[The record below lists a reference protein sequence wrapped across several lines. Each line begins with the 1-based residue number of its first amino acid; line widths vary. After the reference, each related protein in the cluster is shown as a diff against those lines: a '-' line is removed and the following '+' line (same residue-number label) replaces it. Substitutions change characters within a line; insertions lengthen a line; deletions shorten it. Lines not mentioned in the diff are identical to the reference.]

1 MSIALN
7 GFITG
12 LSLIIAIGPQN
23 ALLLRQGLK
32 RVAVTHVIAVCLIS
46 DVFLIVGG
54 TLGVGVI
61 VEKAPIVLVA
71 LKWLGFFYLLYFAYT
86 CFRDALKSHSLT
98 VDESAPSTPDN
109 GETLVSTSGT
119 DNGTGGVAVAQRTMA
134 PAKTQPDWVKPVI
147 AALVFTWL
155 NPAAYVDTLV
165 MLGGIA
171 NQYGDPG
178 RWHFTV
184 GVLAASAVWFPLIGY
199 GAAKL
204 SKPLSNHRVWQGLN
218 GVFGFVMIG
227 IALRLLMH

>member
-119 DNGTGGVAVAQRTMA
+119 DNGAGGVAVAQRTMA
-134 PAKTQPDWVKPVI
+134 PAKTQPNWVKPVI

-155 NPAAYVDTLV
+155 NPAA
-165 MLGGIA
+165 
-171 NQYGDPG
+171 
-178 RWHFTV
+178 
-184 GVLAASAVWFPLIGY
+184 
-199 GAAKL
+199 
-204 SKPLSNHRVWQGLN
+204 
-218 GVFGFVMIG
+218 
-227 IALRLLMH
+227 

>member
-98 VDESAPSTPDN
+98 VDESAPSASDK
-109 GETLVSTSGT
+109 GEALVSTPGT
-119 DNGTGGVAVAQRTMA
+119 DNGAGGVA

-184 GVLAASAVWFPLIGY
+184 GVLAASTVWFPLIGY

-218 GVFGFVMIG
+218 VVIGFVMIG

>member
-98 VDESAPSTPDN
+98 VDESAPSAPEK
-109 GETLVSTSGT
+109 GEALVSHPRTPTWRRWRGGRPADHGTSEDSAG
-119 DNGTGGVAVAQRTMA
+119 
-134 PAKTQPDWVKPVI
+134 
-147 AALVFTWL
+147 
-155 NPAAYVDTLV
+155 
-165 MLGGIA
+165 LGKA
-171 NQYGDPG
+171 SHCRASVYLAEPG
-178 RWHFTV
+178 RVCGYIGNARWHRQP
-184 GVLAASAVWFPLIGY
+184 VW
-199 GAAKL
+199 
-204 SKPLSNHRVWQGLN
+204 
-218 GVFGFVMIG
+218 
-227 IALRLLMH
+227 

>member
-46 DVFLIVGG
+46 DVFLVVGG
-54 TLGVGVI
+54 TLGGGVI
-61 VEKAPIVLVA
+61 V
-71 LKWLGFFYLLYFAYT
+71 
-86 CFRDALKSHSLT
+86 
-98 VDESAPSTPDN
+98 DN
-109 GETLVSTSGT
+109 GEALVSTSGT
-119 DNGTGGVAVAQRTMA
+119 DNGTGGVAVAQHTMA

-178 RWHFTV
+178 RWHFTA
-184 GVLAASAVWFPLIGY
+184 GVLAASTVWFPLIGY

-218 GVFGFVMIG
+218 VVIGFVMIG

>member
-1 MSIALN
+1 M
-7 GFITG
+7 
-12 LSLIIAIGPQN
+12 
-23 ALLLRQGLK
+23 
-32 RVAVTHVIAVCLIS
+32 
-46 DVFLIVGG
+46 
-54 TLGVGVI
+54 
-61 VEKAPIVLVA
+61 
-71 LKWLGFFYLLYFAYT
+71 
-86 CFRDALKSHSLT
+86 
-98 VDESAPSTPDN
+98 
-109 GETLVSTSGT
+109 
-119 DNGTGGVAVAQRTMA
+119 AVAQRTMA

-218 GVFGFVMIG
+218 VVIGFVMIG
-227 IALRLLMH
+227 IAFRLLMH

>member
-71 LKWLGFFYLLYFAYT
+71 LKWLGF
-86 CFRDALKSHSLT
+86 
-98 VDESAPSTPDN
+98 STFS
-109 GETLVSTSGT
+109 TLPT
-119 DNGTGGVAVAQRTMA
+119 
-134 PAKTQPDWVKPVI
+134 P
-147 AALVFTWL
+147 
-155 NPAAYVDTLV
+155 
-165 MLGGIA
+165 
-171 NQYGDPG
+171 
-178 RWHFTV
+178 
-184 GVLAASAVWFPLIGY
+184 ASATP
-199 GAAKL
+199 
-204 SKPLSNHRVWQGLN
+204 
-218 GVFGFVMIG
+218 
-227 IALRLLMH
+227 

>member
-1 MSIALN
+1 M
-7 GFITG
+7 
-12 LSLIIAIGPQN
+12 
-23 ALLLRQGLK
+23 
-32 RVAVTHVIAVCLIS
+32 
-46 DVFLIVGG
+46 
-54 TLGVGVI
+54 
-61 VEKAPIVLVA
+61 EKAPIVLVA

-98 VDESAPSTPDN
+98 VDESAPSAPEK
-109 GETLVSTSGT
+109 GEALVSTPDT
-119 DNGTGGVAVAQRTMA
+119 DNGAGGVAVAQRTMA

-178 RWHFTV
+178 RWHFTA
-184 GVLAASAVWFPLIGY
+184 GVLAASTVWFPLIGY

-218 GVFGFVMIG
+218 VVIGFVMIG

>member
-71 LKWLGFFYLLYFAYT
+71 LKWLGFFYLLYFAYPG
-86 CFRDALKSHSLT
+86 FRDALKSHSLT
-98 VDESAPSTPDN
+98 VDESAPSASDK
-109 GETLVSTSGT
+109 GEALVSTPGT
-119 DNGTGGVAVAQRTMA
+119 DNGAGGVAVAQRTMA

-184 GVLAASAVWFPLIGY
+184 GVLAASTVWFPLIGY

-218 GVFGFVMIG
+218 VVIGFVMIG